1 MSLLKT
7 MEISASGLTAQ
18 RLRLDIIANN
28 LANAETTRTD
38 EGTPYRRQVPIFR
51 EVLDQ
56 VSGMSKGVDVLGILR
71 DNSPFRRVYDP
82 SHPDANPEGYVLYP
96 NVNPIVEMTDMIS
109 ATRSY
114 EANLTLITSAK
125 SMFLKALEI

>member
-7 MEISASGLTAQ
+7 MEISASGLIAQ

-28 LANAETTRTD
+28 LANAETTKTD

-56 VSGMSKGVDVLGILR
+56 VSGMSKGVEVLGILK